1 MEDSDLK
8 QIGMRIKAIRTQNNI
23 TQNQLADII
32 GSDRTVIARIENGNQ
47 GFSIDYLIKIA
58 NALETSADS
67 ILAGSLEYIAQ
78 DPTERQIYSLL
89 LNCSITRKE
98 LLSRILIALKD
109 ILEEYN
115 IQ

>member
-1 MEDSDLK
+1 MEDIDLE
-8 QIGMRIKAIRTQNNI
+8 QIGMRIKAIRTQKNI

-58 NALETSADS
+58 NALETSTDS

-78 DPTERQIYSLL
+78 DPTERQINSLL

-98 LLSRILIALKD
+98 LLSRILIALTD
-109 ILEEYN
+109 ILEDYS